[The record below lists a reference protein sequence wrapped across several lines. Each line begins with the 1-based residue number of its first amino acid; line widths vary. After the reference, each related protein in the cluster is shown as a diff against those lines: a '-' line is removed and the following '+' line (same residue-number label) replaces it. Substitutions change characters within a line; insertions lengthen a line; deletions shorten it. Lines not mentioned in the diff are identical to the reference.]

1 MKQGLAILRSV
12 SRGLGLASVL
22 GLGILMSTACES
34 SVPASLP
41 PAPELQPVVL
51 DDTVEIAVGQTL
63 YVPVYSY
70 IFMVNEE
77 RTINLTTTLS
87 IRNTSRTEPMILT
100 AVDYHD
106 SQGTLVRN
114 YLENPVELGP
124 LMATEFVIRQE
135 DVTGGIGAAFLVDW
149 VAHAEI
155 SEPVIEAVM
164 INTQGNQGLSF
175 VSIGRVIETR
185 P

>member
-1 MKQGLAILRSV
+1 MSSRLAFLSKLV
-12 SRGLGLASVL
+12 NRGSLVCALVL
-22 GLGILMSTACES
+22 GALMSAACES
-34 SVPASLP
+34 SVPAP
-41 PAPELQPVVL
+41 PPPTPELEAIAL
-51 DDTVEIAVGQTL
+51 DDSVEIAIGQTL

-87 IRNTSRTEPMILT
+87 IRNTSRTQPMILA
-100 AVDYHD
+100 AVDYYN
-106 SQGTLVRN
+106 SQGNLVTN

-124 LMATEFVIRQE
+124 LVSTEFVIRQE
-135 DVTGGIGAAFLVDW
+135 DITGGIGAAFLVEW
-149 VAHAEI
+149 VAQTEI
-155 SEPVIEAVM
+155 SEPVVEAVM

-175 VSIGRVIETR
+175 VSTGRIINTR